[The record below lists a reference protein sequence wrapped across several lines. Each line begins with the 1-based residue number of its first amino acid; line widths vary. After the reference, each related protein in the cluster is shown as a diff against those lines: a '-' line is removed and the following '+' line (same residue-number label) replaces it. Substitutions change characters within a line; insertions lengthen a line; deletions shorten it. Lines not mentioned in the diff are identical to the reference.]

1 MKGLPE
7 QVIVHPLVLLSVVD
21 NYNRVAQN
29 TRKRVVGVLLGE
41 VKKGVVHI
49 TNSYAVPFEED
60 DSDGGIWFM
69 DYTYYENMFAMFR
82 KINAREVVVGWY
94 STGPRLKDSDLE
106 INQLMTKYC
115 KQPLLVIVDVK
126 PKDEGIPIKA
136 YCAIDEVKEDGTERA
151 KKIFVHVGSEVGA
164 HEAEE
169 IGVEHLLRD
178 VKDATISTLSTEVS
192 NRLSALGDLGNHL
205 EDIKC
210 YMSMVLEGKLP
221 IIHEIMYN
229 LQQAFNLMPNL
240 NVEEVDKAFAV
251 KTNDMMMAMYL
262 ASLVRSVIALHNLI
276 NNKESRMSVPTSAPA
291 AAAKKTEKTEKTAA
305 ADQEKEAKKASDK
318 GKDTK

>member
-1 MKGLPE
+1 MKVD

-41 VKKGVVHI
+41 VKKGVVHV

-60 DSDGGIWFM
+60 ESDGGVWFM
-69 DYTYYENMFAMFR
+69 DYTYHENMYAMFR

-94 STGPRLKDSDLE
+94 STGPRIRDADLE

-115 KQPLLVIVDVK
+115 KQPLLVVVDVK
-126 PKDEGIPIKA
+126 AKDDGIPIKA
-136 YCAIDEVKEDGTERA
+136 YCAVDEVKEDGTERA
-151 KKIFVHVGSEVGA
+151 KKIFVHVASEVGA

-178 VKDATISTLSTEVS
+178 VKDATISTLTTEVS
-192 NRLSALGDLGNHL
+192 NRLSALGDLGNYL

-210 YMSMVLEGKLP
+210 YMQMVVDGKLP
-221 IIHEIMYN
+221 INHEIMYN
-229 LQQAFNLMPNL
+229 LQEAFNLMPNL
-240 NVEEVDKAFAV
+240 NIDEVDKAFAV

-276 NNKESRMSVPTSAPA
+276 NNKESRMNVGAPPA
-291 AAAKKTEKTEKTAA
+291 
-305 ADQEKEAKKASDK
+305 
-318 GKDTK
+318 KDTKPKQDAGKKAEETKA

>member
-41 VKKGVVHI
+41 VKKGVVHV

-60 DSDGGIWFM
+60 ESDGGIWFM
-69 DYTYYENMFAMFR
+69 DYTYHENMLAMFR

-178 VKDATISTLSTEVS
+178 VKDATITTLSTEVS
-192 NRLSALGDLGNHL
+192 NRLSALGDLGTHL

-221 IIHEIMYN
+221 INHEIMYN
-229 LQQAFNLMPNL
+229 LQEAFNLMPNL
-240 NVEEVDKAFAV
+240 NVEEVDRAFAV

-262 ASLVRSVIALHNLI
+262 ASLVRSTIALHNLI
-276 NNKESRMSVPTSAPA
+276 NNKESRMQPPA
-291 AAAKKTEKTEKTAA
+291 AVTAAKKGKTEKATEEKDSAKKA
-305 ADQEKEAKKASDK
+305 EGKEAK
-318 GKDTK
+318 

>member
-1 MKGLPE
+1 MKVPE

-41 VKKGVVHI
+41 VKKGVVHV

-60 DSDGGIWFM
+60 ENDGGIWFM
-69 DYTYYENMFAMFR
+69 DYTYHENMYAMFR

-94 STGPRLKDSDLE
+94 STGPRLRDADLE

-126 PKDEGIPIKA
+126 PKGDGIPIKA
-136 YCAIDEVKEDGTERA
+136 YCAVDEVKEDGTERA
-151 KKIFVHVGSEVGA
+151 KKIFVHIASEVGA

-192 NRLSALGDLGNHL
+192 NRLSALGDLGKYL

-210 YMSMVLEGKLP
+210 YLGMVIEGKLP
-221 IIHEIMYN
+221 INHEIMYN
-229 LQQAFNLMPNL
+229 LQEAFNLMPNL

-251 KTNDMMMAMYL
+251 KTNDMMMAMYI

-276 NNKESRMSVPTSAPA
+276 NNKEGRMSASNA
-291 AAAKKTEKTEKTAA
+291 ASDAKPKRTEPAKKVEET
-305 ADQEKEAKKASDK
+305 KA
-318 GKDTK
+318 